1 MYLKK
6 LIMIKVDFRNRNY
19 FIDSLRE
26 KLKHLAYHRLAF
38 QSLSIFAS
46 QLIVLNFINVERRKR
61 VVINQRDEVTKR
73 RKSIFRVIPYQ
84 SHHYLNWALVSNH
97 FNHLLSIYNQI
108 VFIYSLDKNRTKIFY
123 DRSTTSWTNLTLNF
137 NFPNNCSHYI

>member
-1 MYLKK
+1 
-6 LIMIKVDFRNRNY
+6 MIKVDFGNRNY

-46 QLIVLNFINVERRKR
+46 QLIVLNFINVERRKGL
-61 VVINQRDEVTKR
+61 VVNQRDEVTQR
-73 RKSIFRVIPYQ
+73 RKSIFRVIPNQ
-84 SHHYLNWALVSNH
+84 SHHYLNWALVSNY

-108 VFIYSLDKNRTKIFY
+108 VFIYSLDKNRAQIFY
-123 DRSTTSWTNLTLNF
+123 DRSATSWSNLTLNF
-137 NFPNNCSHYI
+137 NFPNYCSLYI